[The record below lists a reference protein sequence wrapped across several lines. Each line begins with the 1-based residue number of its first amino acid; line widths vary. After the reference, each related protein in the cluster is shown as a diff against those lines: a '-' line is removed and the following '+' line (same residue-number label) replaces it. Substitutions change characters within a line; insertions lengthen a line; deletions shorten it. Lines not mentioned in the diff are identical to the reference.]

1 MTFGLFFVYLHTG
14 KPYNKNPEAFS
25 LLLDFDFLRLALIFN
40 FQLFMMLIAESGSTR
55 TTWCIVRDDGLVET
69 CYSSGINPFFLG
81 AEEIRILLDTEFSL
95 PKVDI
100 SSVFFYGAGCAFPD
114 KQQMLFDVLSSCFGT
129 TDLEVNSD
137 LLAAA
142 RSLCKAEEGIACIL
156 GTGSNSCL
164 YDGKKIVQNT
174 PPLGFI
180 LGDEGSGSYLGKNLL
195 SGIFKN
201 QFPEVLRDDFLASY
215 PEMAVSEALENVYRK
230 PFPNR
235 YLAQYAKFAACHI
248 NNPDIEKMVE
258 NGFSEFLRRNVLQ
271 YPGANRLPI
280 HFTGSIAFFFREQLE
295 KILKSFGL
303 TIGTISQEIGRASCR
318 ERV

>member
-1 MTFGLFFVYLHTG
+1 M
-14 KPYNKNPEAFS
+14 
-25 LLLDFDFLRLALIFN
+25 I
-40 FQLFMMLIAESGSTR
+40 LIAESGSTR
-55 TTWCIVRDDGLVET
+55 TTWCIVRDNGLVET
-69 CYSSGINPFFLG
+69 CYTSGINPFFLG
-81 AEEIRILLDTEFSL
+81 AEEVWKLLETEFSL
-95 PKVDI
+95 PKNDI
-100 SSVFFYGAGCAFPD
+100 SSVSFYGAGCGFPD

-129 TDLEVNSD
+129 TDVEVNSD

-142 RSLCKAEEGIACIL
+142 RSLCKAGEGIACIL

-201 QFPEVLRDDFLASY
+201 QFPEAIRDDFFTAY
-215 PEMAVSEALENVYRK
+215 PEAAVSEALENVYRK

-235 YLAQYAKFAACHI
+235 YLAQYAKFIANHI
-248 NNPDIEKMVE
+248 NHTDIEKMVE
-258 NGFSEFLRRNVLQ
+258 NGFSEFLRRNVMQ
-271 YPGANRLPI
+271 YPGVNHLPV

-295 KILKSFGL
+295 KTLKSFGL
-303 TIGTISQEIGRASCR
+303 TVGTISQEPMQGLIEYHRG
-318 ERV
+318 VKN